1 MGSSKFKMHQNSFL
15 VGTPVRSP
23 LAELTTPSPFPS
35 HLDSFVNLISLAF
48 GASLLDAFSTLHI

>member
-1 MGSSKFKMHQNSFL
+1 MGSSKLKMHQNSFL

-23 LAELTTPSPFPS
+23 QAELTTPSPFPS
-35 HLDSFVNLISLAF
+35 PLDSFAILISPVF